1 MVEKQE
7 LNKLKILF
15 LGSPEFAANILE
27 ILVDCNKYHL
37 LGVITQPDKPGKRG
51 KKLQIPDVKKSAQN
65 KELSV
70 YQPQDI
76 NSDQA
81 VETIK
86 HLNPDILIVAAY
98 GQIISERIL
107 NIPPLG
113 AWNVHAS
120 LLPKY
125 RGAAPIQHALLNGEK
140 ATGITIMQMAPQMDS
155 GAILLQK
162 AMAIDVNDDCK
173 TLHDQLA
180 KIGGE
185 SLIQALQKMQD
196 NKLLTINQDSE
207 LATFAPKLKKND
219 RFINWNKQAKEIHNQ
234 IRALHPSPGAIYE
247 WGDKNLKIYPGRVGQ
262 RLNPAVAPG
271 TFLGLMEQYLSIAC
285 QDREYLI
292 PTVKPSSSKELTA
305 KEFFNGYLKK

>member
-1 MVEKQE
+1 MVQKQE
-7 LNKLKILF
+7 LSRLKILF

-27 ILVDCNKYHL
+27 ILVDCNKHHL
-37 LGVITQPDKPGKRG
+37 IGVITQPDKPGKRG
-51 KKLQIPDVKKSAQN
+51 KKLQMPDVKKRAQSRG
-65 KELSV
+65 LAV
-70 YQPQDI
+70 YQPRDI

-81 VETIK
+81 IETIQ

-98 GQIISERIL
+98 GQIITERIL
-107 NIPPLG
+107 HIPPFG

-140 ATGITIMQMAPQMDS
+140 ATGISIMQMAPQMDA

-173 TLHDQLA
+173 SLHDQLA

-196 NKLLTINQDSE
+196 NKLLTMNQDNE
-207 LATFAPKLKKND
+207 LATYAPKLKKTD
-219 RFINWNKQAKEIHNQ
+219 RVVNWDKKAKDIHNQ
-234 IRALHPSPGAIYE
+234 IRALHPTPGAIYE
-247 WGDKNLKIYPGRVGQ
+247 WGNTNLKIYPGCVGPS
-262 RLNPAVAPG
+262 LNPTAAPG
-271 TFLGLMEQYLSIAC
+271 KILGLREQYLSIAC

-305 KEFFNGYLKK
+305 QEFFNGYLKK